1 MLLSETPTGKDL
13 VIRTWSG
20 KQLQLLAPDAAHIE
34 IEDIAHGL
42 AYQCCFNGQT
52 RHFYSIAQHSM
63 LVAQLVPAQHRLAAL
78 LHEGATAYLG
88 DIPQAL
94 RHLMLEVQL
103 IEKKIMAVFR
113 DKFGLTD
120 LEAPI
125 IRRAHS
131 IALATES
138 RDLLFPVNEK
148 EQAMTNSA
156 PIPRRIEAITPEEA
170 KSRFAE
176 MLGKLVKE
184 SAAQMPPAST
194 SHQKTLVKARQTGLA
209 TEPGKSC
216 QVFTPPTR
224 INERRLS

>member
-1 MLLSETPTGKDL
+1 MLLSDSTPFKDL
-13 VIRTWSG
+13 VISTWSG
-20 KQLQLLAPDAAHIE
+20 KELHLLAPDAAQIE

-78 LHEGATAYLG
+78 LHEGAAAYLG
-88 DIPQAL
+88 DISQPL

-120 LEAPI
+120 LEAPV

-131 IALATES
+131 IAQATEF
-138 RDLLFPVNEK
+138 RDLLFPANEK
-148 EQAMTNSA
+148 EQAAAYSA

-170 KSRFAE
+170 KTRFSE

-184 SAAQMPPAST
+184 CAPQKPPASAN
-194 SHQKTLVKARQTGLA
+194 HQKTLVKARPTGPA

-216 QVFTPPTR
+216 QVFTLHTR
-224 INERRLS
+224 IN